1 MIELYILTGLMIVG
15 ALIAVETKSLI
26 FSVIS
31 LGAVGIILSVAFLY
45 LGAPDIAIT
54 QIVVEIVVL
63 LVLIRATIGRDT
75 TIISGKGEFLE
86 IVTLAVFVGI
96 TIFFIVRGLVYIHPF
111 GDISLPVSRVYIEE
125 GLKNTGAANIV
136 TSVLLDFRAYDTLG
150 EATVLFTCII
160 GAIIILRK
168 KGRKKVNEGD
178 DRDSKN
184 NS

>member
-15 ALIAVETKSLI
+15 ALITVETKSLI

-31 LGAVGIILSVAFLY
+31 LGAIGIILSVAFLY

-54 QIVVEIVVL
+54 QIVVEIIIL

-75 TIISGKGEFLE
+75 TIVSGKGKIGEV
-86 IVTLAVFVGI
+86 VTLVAFVTITTFFVAV
-96 TIFFIVRGLVYIHPF
+96 GLSYLHPF
-111 GDISLPVSRVYIEE
+111 GHPSLQVSQVYIEK
-125 GLKNTGAANIV
+125 GLKETGAANLV

-150 EATVLFTCII
+150 EATVLFTSII

-168 KGRKKVNEGD
+168 KGRKK
-178 DRDSKN
+178 SK
-184 NS
+184 